1 MKKPP
6 WNQSKGACKDG
17 RGGRIRTY
25 DFLLPK
31 QARYQAALHPE
42 HPLAIAVVSL
52 RQDRLVAFGCAL
64 HACQDA
70 FIPDATPQ
78 RNSPV

>member
-52 RQDRLVAFGCAL
+52 RQDPLVAFGCAL
-64 HACQDA
+64 HAGRE
-70 FIPDATPQ
+70 PSLLDATP
-78 RNSPV
+78 NEISPV